1 MSLHTGREERSK
13 HHAVSI
19 RTSWGCLSLLPI
31 LPASPGCCLLPIK
44 LRTACSCR
52 DFTLQDAQSHPK
64 QAQMFSPLARTWLIP
79 VGFYL
84 ARIQWKLPTGQVL
97 HPPSPP
103 PTPPTFSMCQTRV
116 CIPTLPCPS
125 PVPPASHTCVV
136 QDGPS
141 PGINLQQNSS
151 EAHLLTSVRS

>member
-103 PTPPTFSMCQTRV
+103 PPPQLFLCARHGCASQHCLVLLQCLLPPT
-116 CIPTLPCPS
+116 
-125 PVPPASHTCVV
+125 PVWYRMAPAQGSTC
-136 QDGPS
+136 S
-141 PGINLQQNSS
+141 KTALRLIC
-151 EAHLLTSVRS
+151 